1 MTVYNNTALVTC
13 LKENLEVNLDANYYY
28 CVLDYNIKLNRY
40 NIGGVFISWSVSVK
54 VLITV
59 LNFKTELLN
68 YTINLLE
75 DWLELNQ

>member
-40 NIGGVFISWSVSVK
+40 NIGGVFIS
-54 VLITV
+54 
-59 LNFKTELLN
+59 
-68 YTINLLE
+68 
-75 DWLELNQ
+75 